1 MRAGLG
7 GYARVTLPAF
17 RQDVH
22 TVTRRRVPGETS
34 ARTVCT
40 LGFHRRLV
48 RRWEWDTDLPKPG
61 RLPQTSHTLATG
73 YSSGISYVGP
83 GVGCSP
89 GNRASVASGA
99 RGHQTGRT
107 DLRTLAGR

>member
-1 MRAGLG
+1 MTRRAGPAAKHAEPIG
-7 GYARVTLPAF
+7 RAQPRVTLPAF

-40 LGFHRRLV
+40 LGFHRREV

-73 YSSGISYVGP
+73 CSSDLGP
-83 GVGCSP
+83 SR
-89 GNRASVASGA
+89 RARRACA
-99 RGHQTGRT
+99 
-107 DLRTLAGR
+107 